1 MVNEYFDK
9 GKKFLLHDLWHL
21 GTHDLSDSRKM
32 AMKALQVIVLS
43 FRETVKDK
51 CQLRASAL
59 TFYSMMSLVP
69 IAALLFAVAKG
80 FDMEQRL
87 RENML
92 DRFSDQKEVVK
103 VLEMVFSFAQKMLES
118 TKGGW
123 LAGIGVAVLLW
134 TIIKVVGNVEH
145 SFNDIWGIKHP
156 RSLLRKF
163 TDYISALIVFPIL
176 LIMSSSLTVA
186 MSTKAS
192 EIIDSMGLGMVGG
205 PVIAVVM
212 KLVPFI
218 TAWLLF
224 AAVYIFIPNTKVQI
238 GSAFKAGVIAGT
250 AFQLWLIICA
260 MLQIGVSKYN
270 AIYGSFAALP
280 IFMIWLQWSWLIVL
294 LGAEVAY
301 VTQNFEN
308 LSTERTLPQLNN
320 KEQREFGLL
329 VTMLVI
335 KHFRDHNPPMTIRE
349 VSKESGLPFRI
360 TSILLAELESVGIL
374 DRVIHDEAEREF
386 GYRPAVPLEE
396 ITLEFMI
403 EKMDHIGGDRIELPE
418 DENLDK
424 LRTSIAKLQEHIKQA
439 GKNVLLSDL

>member
-1 MVNEYFDK
+1 MVNEYIKK
-9 GKKFLLHDLWHL
+9 GRQFLLHDLWHL

-32 AMKALQVIVLS
+32 VMKALQVIVLS
-43 FRETVKDK
+43 LRETVKDK

-80 FDMEQRL
+80 FGLEQKL
-87 RENML
+87 REDML
-92 DRFSDQKEVVK
+92 NRFSEHSEVIEK
-103 VLEMVFSFAQKMLES
+103 VFSFAQNLLEN
-118 TKGGW
+118 TKGGM
-123 LAGIGVAVLLW
+123 LAGIGVVVLLW

-186 MSTKAS
+186 MSTKAN
-192 EIIDSMGLGMVGG
+192 EIIASMGLGMVGG

-224 AAVYIFIPNTKVQI
+224 AAVYVFIPNTKVRI
-238 GSAFKAGVIAGT
+238 GSAFKAGIIAGT
-250 AFQLWLIICA
+250 AFQFWLIICA
-260 MLQIGVSKYN
+260 MLQVGVSKYN
-270 AIYGSFAALP
+270 AIYGSFSALP

-301 VTQNFEN
+301 VTQHFEN
-308 LSTERTLPQLNN
+308 LSTERTLPRLNN

-329 VTMLVI
+329 VTMQVI
-335 KHFRDHNPPMTIRE
+335 KHFRSHNPPMTIRE

-360 TSILLAELESVGIL
+360 ASFLLADLESVGIL
-374 DRVIHDEAEREF
+374 DRVIQDETEREF

-396 ITLEFMI
+396 ITLEFVL

-418 DENLDK
+418 DENLEK
-424 LRTSIAKLQEHIKQA
+424 LRVSITKLQEHIKQA
-439 GKNVLLSDL
+439 GQNVLLSEL